1 MGELLSENN
10 ATSRCYDNISQAKYY
25 VPPHPLKNLLT
36 RVYQNESVAHERT
49 VDASHKDLLLLP
61 QTVRH
66 HQDPAR

>member
-36 RVYQNESVAHERT
+36 KGYQNRFAC
-49 VDASHKDLLLLP
+49 LLTDGRREGSP
-61 QTVRH
+61 RFGY
-66 HQDPAR
+66 R